1 MSTEFWLSSVKV
13 HYGVGNVCRDSVQY
27 VDAQMFL
34 SKLSEIA
41 ASYYHLVG
49 QVGNSGFGIL
59 F

>member
-13 HYGVGNVCRDSVQY
+13 HYGVGNVCWDSVQF

-34 SKLSEIA
+34 SKLSEID

-49 QVGNSGFGIL
+49 QDGDSGFSIL